1 MYSDI
6 KARAEG
12 CGGGGSVLV
21 VLCVCLFFMCVSL
34 FFWHSAFSLQVEN
47 EEKQG
52 KIARVKLVF
61 QCVVLGGMQDVYLY
75 IKT

>member
-21 VLCVCLFFMCVSL
+21 MFLFVCLFFMCVTL
-34 FFWHSAFSLQVEN
+34 FLWLSAFSLQDFRM
-47 EEKQG
+47 KRSRG
-52 KIARVKLVF
+52 K
-61 QCVVLGGMQDVYLY
+61 
-75 IKT
+75 